1 MSDTTTTTT
10 VYKVTQQKLLIDL
23 NGDLTN
29 FDINFKARGESGK
42 IFEALVVDQKT
53 LDGPEPL
60 VYKKVDQGQITANII
75 SDNNIYQNFFLVLK
89 SVEPCSVEV
98 VLTKKSIPAAPQ
110 VIEKY
115 DNSIKMNKS
124 KFDWKIILII
134 TILLAVGAYFL
145 WKNYTTINTGI
156 TSLSTPIMDIPIPIP
171 IPIDSEVSSPILP
184 SFSKFGGVNSDLLSR
199 LNSLSMK

>member
-23 NGDLTN
+23 NGDSTN

-53 LDGPEPL
+53 LDGPEPM

-98 VLTKKSIPAAPQ
+98 VLTKKLIPAAQP
-110 VIEKY
+110 VIDKY

-124 KFDWKIILII
+124 KIDWKIILII
-134 TILLAVGAYFL
+134 TILLGVGAYFL

-156 TSLSTPIMDIPIPIP
+156 TSTPIPIMDITPP

-184 SFSKFGGVNSDLLSR
+184 TFSKFGGVNSDLLSR